1 MILQVVAILLFVKK
15 IFGLV
20 TIPNK
25 QPNQPMLVREEKV
38 IIIIII
44 IIISIQK
51 KGRDHQDFQVPK
63 MELLKLMRLFFGV
76 AGFFH

>member
-44 IIISIQK
+44 IISIQK

-76 AGFFH
+76 VGFFH

>member
-1 MILQVVAILLFVKK
+1 MILQVVAILLFVK
-15 IFGLV
+15 IFFGLV

-44 IIISIQK
+44 IIQK

-63 MELLKLMRLFFGV
+63 MELLKLMRLLLGV
-76 AGFFH
+76 VGFFP

>member
-44 IIISIQK
+44 IIIIQK

-63 MELLKLMRLFFGV
+63 MELLKLMRQFLGV
-76 AGFFH
+76 VGFFP